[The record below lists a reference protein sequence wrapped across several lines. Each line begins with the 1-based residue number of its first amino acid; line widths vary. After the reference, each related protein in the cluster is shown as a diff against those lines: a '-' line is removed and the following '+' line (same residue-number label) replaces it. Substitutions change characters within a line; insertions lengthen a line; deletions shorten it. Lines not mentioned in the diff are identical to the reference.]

1 MKHFTKKFVKNWYFC
16 HFGPTFKNNTQR
28 ITLRETR
35 LVAVQLKHIG
45 SANSAH
51 RDFVEDACLAGS
63 LITLINNS
71 LCENRDYGNTNSRT
85 NWRDY
90 GLFFSLTELLWIDV
104 LFLFFFFFFFFFFLR
119 KMFCFFNLTNK
130 YQVPSFFLDLRF
142 YLAHCFRPA
151 MPTKK
156 KNTWKNKSCNK
167 NPGT

>member
-1 MKHFTKKFVKNWYFC
+1 MSILPFW
-16 HFGPTFKNNTQR
+16 PTFKNSTQR

-35 LVAVQLKHIG
+35 LVAVQLNHIG

-51 RDFVEDACLAGS
+51 TDFVEDACLAGS

-71 LCENRDYGNTNSRT
+71 LCENRDYGNTNSRI
-85 NWRDY
+85 NGRGY
-90 GLFFSLTELLWIDV
+90 GLFFFLSFLGQNYYRLMFCFF
-104 LFLFFFFFFFFFFLR
+104 FLFFHFFLR

-130 YQVPSFFLDLRF
+130 YQVPSTKFFFLDLRF

-151 MPTKK
+151 MPTQKK

-167 NPGT
+167 NPGTRFF